1 MGNVEAALEA
11 ARKARALADVEH
23 VERDIIRAEWLLGTA
38 HRALGH
44 LFEAETHLTEALT
57 HCRRINLVESEPD
70 ILLEMA
76 RLRWAQAR
84 GKEVTRDESTRLR
97 EEALGL
103 AREALE
109 IADRCEYRLVQA
121 DIHNF
126 LAQVALDKGDRKEAR
141 KHAEIA
147 RERAWC
153 DGPPHCYKPAL
164 EEAERM
170 LESCGGG

>member
-1 MGNVEAALEA
+1 MIAAKEAFELAQVSGYIGRFERNV
-11 ARKARALADVEH
+11 VQ
-23 VERDIIRAEWLLGTA
+23 AEWLLGAA

-44 LFEAETHLTEALT
+44 LPEAETHLTETLT
-57 HCRRINLVESEPD
+57 RCRRINLVELEPD

-76 RLRWAQAR
+76 RLRWAQAQ
-84 GKEVTRDESTRLR
+84 GSEITSDESARLQ

-109 IADRCEYRLVQA
+109 IADRCEYRLKQA

-126 LAQVALDKGDRKEAR
+126 LTQVALEKGDRKEAR

-147 RERAWC
+147 KERAWC

-164 EEAERM
+164 EQAERI